1 MEVQAVKGNLANLLN
16 NAIKACEKCIE
27 KKVINNSS
35 ILIIISCLLVV
46 LLSSAEDKQIE
57 RYIIYNAEGSSNTS
71 FCFCPIRSVTTDFSF
86 IAVELLPVRPN
97 HIRVS
102 YNHRQRAAGKALD

>member
-1 MEVQAVKGNLANLLN
+1 M
-16 NAIKACEKCIE
+16 
-27 KKVINNSS
+27 
-35 ILIIISCLLVV
+35 V

-57 RYIIYNAEGSSNTS
+57 RYNAEGSSNTS

-102 YNHRQRAAGKALD
+102 YNHSQRAAGKALD